1 MKILIYLNIT
11 TFKLKLGYY
20 LELLT
25 TETMKLVGSSEE
37 KRWLK
42 TKNDE
47 ILPHLKITEVL
58 LVHFNLLKMLQ
69 IKSKTLAYICSL

>member
-25 TETMKLVGSSEE
+25 PETMKLVGSSEE

-69 IKSKTLAYICSL
+69 IKSKTLVYICSL

>member
-47 ILPHLKITEVL
+47 ILPHLKITVVL

-69 IKSKTLAYICSL
+69 IKSKTLVYICSL